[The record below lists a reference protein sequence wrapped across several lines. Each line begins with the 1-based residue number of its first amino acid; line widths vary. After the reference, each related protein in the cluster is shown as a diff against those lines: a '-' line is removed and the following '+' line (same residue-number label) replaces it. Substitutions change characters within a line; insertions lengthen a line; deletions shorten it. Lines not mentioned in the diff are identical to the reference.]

1 MASVREYSP
10 TRHDNWYGYHV
21 RMNSFEQT
29 KAKFENTKPIQGKR
43 MEHGWVTRPLS
54 KRSRTYE
61 IWHHD
66 ESDGSYGMA
75 FSSGYFQTKHNA
87 QTNRDEIVGIANKEI
102 RPLLMWHPDGRLVFT
117 PNWMYS
123 YSTWEMLAAL
133 LPYGITFVKYGS
145 KQYFK
150 LDMPD
155 NKASMYMHA
164 PEGVPLTFVPYERDG
179 KRYFHLQTPY
189 PEQKLLV
196 DKDKAKAARDELKE
210 FFKYADVMWDLM
222 TPTEGQSFKTR
233 SDLSWDEHR
242 SAEEM
247 LDNGGEWLFRK
258 DGEEIGE
265 RWADVIAAMIVMN
278 TRKTYTINRNI
289 PNRNSVSISQDFNMH
304 ILFPKVQD
312 FRESLRGEK
321 LYRMAK
327 TFNAVDVPLGEPFFP
342 TGRTL

>member
-1 MASVREYSP
+1 MPSVREYSP
-10 TRHDNWYGYHV
+10 TRHDHWYGHHV
-21 RMNSFEQT
+21 RMNNFEQT

-87 QTNRDEIVGIANKEI
+87 QTNRDEIVGIANKEV
-102 RPLLMWHPDGRLVFT
+102 RPLLMWHPDGRLVFS
-117 PNWMYS
+117 PKWMNS

-133 LPYGITFVKYGS
+133 LPKGITFVKYGA

-150 LDMPD
+150 LDTPEG
-155 NKASMYMHA
+155 KPMYMWA
-164 PEGVPLTFVPYERDG
+164 PEGVGLTFVPYESEG
-179 KRYFHLQTPY
+179 KRYFHLQNKY
-189 PEQKLLV
+189 PEQKILI
-196 DKDKAKAARDELKE
+196 DKDKAKAARDELKV
-210 FFKYADVMWDLM
+210 FFSYADMVWDLM
-222 TPTEGQSFKTR
+222 LPSEGQSFKTR
-233 SDLSWDEHR
+233 NELSWLEHKELE
-242 SAEEM
+242 AL
-247 LDNGGEWLFRK
+247 LDGGDWLFRK
-258 DGEEIGE
+258 DSEEIGE

-289 PNRNSVSISQDFNMH
+289 PVRSLNSIAQFNTHIS
-304 ILFPKVQD
+304 FPKVQK

-327 TFNAVDVPLGEPFFP
+327 TFRAVDVPLGEPFFP
-342 TGRTL
+342 TGRSM